1 MFHKL
6 RKISLGFGL
15 SILFATQAFSQG
27 NPTCQVNVNG
37 NLKRVHVWYSFT
49 NLDTKYSWLMQI
61 SNIFENNIGFVD
73 ENCHM
78 LDVTQKLELPSNS
91 GKKIGMVVLEEKSFQ
106 SIYSFIGVR
115 NDEAIKIV
123 PNKKTAC
130 LFVVA
135 PYGPG
140 QMDRTDWKLNNSDCY
155 ATDYGTKIYF
165 K

>member
-1 MFHKL
+1 MSRKL
-6 RKISLGFGL
+6 NFSALAVSFGL
-15 SILFATQAFSQG
+15 FFFCQTFAQG
-27 NPTCQVNVNG
+27 NPSCQINVNG
-37 NLKRVHVWYSFT
+37 ELKRVHVWYTFS
-49 NLDTKYSWLMQI
+49 NLDAKYAWFMQVA
-61 SNIFENNIGFVD
+61 NIYENNIGFVD
-73 ENCHM
+73 ENCHFI
-78 LDVTQKLELPSNS
+78 DPKQKIEIPVNAL
-91 GKKIGMVVLEEKSFQ
+91 KKIGMVVLEEKSFQ

-115 NDEAIKIV
+115 NDDAIKIV

-140 QMDRTDWKLNNSDCY
+140 QMDRTDWKLNNSDCF